1 MNVVIVG
8 ATGYGGLELVRL
20 LNQHPYLQIN
30 ALISTSQAGESIK
43 RIYPH
48 LQHLPYTFDELN
60 EDVLCEQGELI
71 FFATPPGVSSQ
82 WAPRLVEQDKIVID
96 LSGDFRLQSETDY
109 QNWYGRPAAKQEWL
123 NQAVYGLSEC
133 FRSEIQSAHLIS
145 NPGCY
150 PTATLLALAPLLLEG
165 WISTDS
171 LIIDA
176 KSGVTGAGRAVN
188 PSLLFSEVN
197 ESLKPYKVTD
207 HQHIPE
213 IERFATK
220 LSKQKCQVN
229 FIPHLVPMNRGI
241 LVTIYA
247 EPTTRLS
254 IEELQD
260 LYLEKYREAP
270 FIRIMG
276 ENCPQTKQVQG
287 SNFCDIGFYLD
298 SRTGRLILFAV
309 IDNLMKGAA
318 GQAIQNANLRLG
330 YREETGLMSTPLFP

>member
-1 MNVVIVG
+1 
-8 ATGYGGLELVRL
+8 
-20 LNQHPYLQIN
+20 
-30 ALISTSQAGESIK
+30 
-43 RIYPH
+43 
-48 LQHLPYTFDELN
+48 
-60 EDVLCEQGELI
+60 
-71 FFATPPGVSSQ
+71 
-82 WAPRLVEQDKIVID
+82 
-96 LSGDFRLQSETDY
+96 
-109 QNWYGRPAAKQEWL
+109 
-123 NQAVYGLSEC
+123 
-133 FRSEIQSAHLIS
+133 
-145 NPGCY
+145 
-150 PTATLLALAPLLLEG
+150 
-165 WISTDS
+165 
-171 LIIDA
+171 
-176 KSGVTGAGRAVN
+176 
-188 PSLLFSEVN
+188 
-197 ESLKPYKVTD
+197 
-207 HQHIPE
+207 
-213 IERFATK
+213 
-220 LSKQKCQVN
+220 
-229 FIPHLVPMNRGI
+229 

>member
-8 ATGYGGLELVRL
+8 ATGYGGFELVRL
-20 LNQHPYLQIN
+20 LNQHPDLQIN
-30 ALISTSQAGESIK
+30 TLVSTSQAGKSIHHV
-43 RIYPH
+43 YPH
-48 LQHLPYTFDELN
+48 LQHLTYTFEELDP
-60 EDVLCEQGELI
+60 EVLYEQGELI

-82 WAPRLVEQDKIVID
+82 WAPGLLEQGKIVID
-96 LSGDFRLQSETDY
+96 LSGDFRLHSEAVY
-109 QNWYGRPAAKQEWL
+109 QDWYGRPSAKQEYL
-123 NQAVYGLSEC
+123 DQAVYGLSEC
-133 FRSEIQSAHLIS
+133 FRSEIQTANLIS

-165 WISTDS
+165 WIATDS

-188 PSLLFSEVN
+188 PSLLYSEVN

-213 IERFATK
+213 IERFAAK
-220 LSKQKCQVN
+220 LSQQTCQVN
-229 FIPHLVPMNRGI
+229 FVPHLVPMNRGI

-247 EPTTRLS
+247 EPTTKVS
-254 IEELQD
+254 SDD
-260 LYLEKYREAP
+260 LHQLYTEKYREAP
-270 FIRIMG
+270 FIRIVG

-287 SNFCDIGFYLD
+287 SNFCDIGFYVD
-298 SRTGRLILFAV
+298 DRTGRLILFAV

-318 GQAIQNANLRLG
+318 GQAVQNANLRLG
-330 YREETGLMSTPLFP
+330 YPEETGLTFTPLFP